1 MTRLTGR
8 LGEVEVCALE
18 PGAVRPEG
26 GADVEAALV
35 VLTGTVSGLGE
46 GDARH
51 LPPGAP
57 ADLVAGAEG
66 ARLLIVRVPATGG
79 PRPRGAGDTGEA
91 GPRPGRAGD
100 TGEASAQVLAA
111 GGGFADMR
119 VRWLVSGAATGSTGL
134 VVATSTFAPDGH
146 HELHR
151 HPHAEEFFLVV
162 EGSGE
167 HLTGSGPVRLGP
179 GDIVLV
185 AAGERHGYRTDAGVT
200 TRTVYGYLGAA
211 GLDSAGYEVCP

>member
-26 GADVEAALV
+26 GADVEAAFV
-35 VLTGTVSGLGE
+35 VLTGTVSGVGE
-46 GDARH
+46 GAARH
-51 LPPGAP
+51 LPPGVP
-57 ADLVAGAEG
+57 ADLVAGARG
-66 ARLLIVRVPATGG
+66 ARLLIVRVPATGA
-79 PRPRGAGDTGEA
+79 PRP
-91 GPRPGRAGD
+91 PRAGV
-100 TGEASAQVLAA
+100 TGEASAEVLAA

-162 EGSGE
+162 AGSGE
-167 HLTGSGPVRLGP
+167 HLTESGPVRLGP

-185 AAGERHGYRTDAGVT
+185 PAGERHGYRTDAGVT